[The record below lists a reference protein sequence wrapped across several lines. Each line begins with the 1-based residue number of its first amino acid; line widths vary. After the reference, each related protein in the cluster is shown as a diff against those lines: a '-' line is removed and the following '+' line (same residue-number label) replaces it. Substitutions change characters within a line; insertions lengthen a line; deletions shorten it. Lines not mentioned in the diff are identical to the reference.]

1 MLIDIKGAISDGF
14 WWFFIGSILHIFN
27 GIEKVLNFLIF
38 DLGALLLFGKS
49 GFRELNWNTIPVPKE
64 FLYFLGFAAIIGLA
78 VFFIQLIKGYFK
90 GGESLK
96 TNFINSIKGF
106 WKATFALLVIPL
118 LLVGITFL
126 FRGVGYLINLI
137 FKNNPETSLTG
148 QLYYF
153 GFRNSYLKSILL
165 KQFNENSFSAPYHWL
180 YGGDWSP
187 LLSIIATWAGVLTL
201 YKITSTMG
209 TKLLK
214 MFALALISPIP
225 AIMQIRDDGEKLANW
240 KNEFEK
246 IVFGVIGGYFSYFL
260 FVKLWEYIMKI
271 ENVLAYSGN
280 LNSTLILILQ
290 LGLILGL
297 TGLIFSFS
305 NYIRDLFTF
314 NATLSSEISDDYS
327 NTSNPMTNIISKHPI
342 GMAALKIKNSISARH
357 NRRAT
362 AKVNEKTKIRM
373 QKKRI
378 NQNKK
383 KWEKTWKT
391 HQRKSIK
398 RK

>member
-1 MLIDIKGAISDGF
+1 MFIDIKGAISDGF

-38 DLGALLLFGKS
+38 DLGAFLLFGKS

-64 FLYFLGFAAIIGLA
+64 FLYFLGFAAIVGLA

-137 FKNNPETSLTG
+137 FKNNQETSLTG

-153 GFRNSYLKSILL
+153 GFRNSYLKLIFL

-225 AIMQIRDDGEKLANW
+225 AIMQIRDNGEKLANW

-314 NATLSSEISDDYS
+314 TAVSSSEISYAHS
-327 NTSNPMTNIISKHPI
+327 NTSNPIAKVLSYTPI
-342 GMAALKIKNSISARH
+342 GLAASIIKNTFNARH

-383 KWEKTWKT
+383 KWEKNWKT
-391 HQRKSIK
+391 H
-398 RK
+398 

>member
-1 MLIDIKGAISDGF
+1 MFIDIKGAISDGF
-14 WWFFIGSILHIFN
+14 WWLFIGSILHIFN

-64 FLYFLGFAAIIGLA
+64 FLYFLGFAAIVGLA

-137 FKNNPETSLTG
+137 FKNNQETSLTG

-153 GFRNSYLKSILL
+153 GFRNSYLKSIFL

-187 LLSIIATWAGVLTL
+187 LLSIIATWACVFSL
-201 YKITSTMG
+201 YKIISNMG
-209 TKLLK
+209 VKLEK

-225 AIMQIRDDGEKLANW
+225 AIMQIRDNGEKLANW

-260 FVKLWEYIMKI
+260 FERLLEYIMKI

-297 TGLIFSFS
+297 TRLIFSFS

-314 NATLSSEISDDYS
+314 NATLSSEISDGHS
-327 NTSNPMTNIISKHPI
+327 NTSNPIAKVLSYTPI
-342 GMAALKIKNSISARH
+342 GLAASIIKNTFNAKY

-391 HQRKSIK
+391 H
-398 RK
+398 